1 MAYGADSLEAAGAK
15 AALAAQTAIRARFG
29 REDADVTCAYPHH
42 ILVCVSCSSL
52 MGVRF
57 ALLQV
62 PGRC

>member
-15 AALAAQTAIRARFG
+15 AALAAQTALRARFG

-42 ILVCVSCSSL
+42 TLVCANSL
-52 MGVRF
+52 TGVRF

-62 PGRC
+62 PGCC